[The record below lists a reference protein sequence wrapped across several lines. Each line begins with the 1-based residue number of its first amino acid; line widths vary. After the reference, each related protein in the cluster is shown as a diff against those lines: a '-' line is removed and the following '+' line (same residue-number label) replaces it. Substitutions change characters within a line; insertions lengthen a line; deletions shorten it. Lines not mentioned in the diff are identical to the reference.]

1 MKRQRRQKS
10 SWFSRLLANFLV
22 SGAVLVALS
31 LGIASCA
38 RKDVST
44 LASYQPRLVLEEFFA
59 GRSVAYGIFED
70 RFGNLRRQFRV
81 NLSGTLDGNRLVL
94 DEEFLYDD
102 DERASRRW
110 TIDRLESASDGTVTY
125 TGRAADANAAAQAKL
140 FASEMAIKVT
150 NDALQLFG
158 AKGYSRNTPI
168 ERIVRDARMFTIGGG
183 TAQILRTV
191 IATRILER
199 KFPQTRDGYNRMD
212 VRDGAPDLKAV

>member
-1 MKRQRRQKS
+1 M
-10 SWFSRLLANFLV
+10 
-22 SGAVLVALS
+22 ALS

-44 LASYQPRLVLEEFFA
+44 LAGYQPRLVLEEFFA

-102 DERASRRW
+102 GERASRRW

-125 TGRAADANAAAQAKL
+125 TGRAADANAAAQGMQIGNALNWQYDITLELSGMSLDVHFDDWIYKQDEDIAINRA
-140 FASEMAIKVT
+140 FVTKFGVEIGSVTIVFIRGKTASSLWPLSLDEWP
-150 NDALQLFG
+150 
-158 AKGYSRNTPI
+158 S
-168 ERIVRDARMFTIGGG
+168 
-183 TAQILRTV
+183 
-191 IATRILER
+191 
-199 KFPQTRDGYNRMD
+199 
-212 VRDGAPDLKAV
+212 